1 MLSAREQSQL
11 AQVERWFAR
20 TDPVLAHSLG
30 VGQECR
36 RVNCLAVR
44 AGLTV
49 ASAAALAA
57 GIVFGQFLL
66 IFLAC
71 LLLSAALTL
80 HVARPGQTRIGPAPP
95 VLR

>member
-1 MLSAREQSQL
+1 MLSAHEQHQL
-11 AQVERWFAR
+11 AQVEHWFTR

-30 VGQECR
+30 TGRECR
-36 RVNCLAVR
+36 RVNRPIMR
-44 AGLTV
+44 AALVVASVAALTV
-49 ASAAALAA
+49 
-57 GIVFGQFLL
+57 GIVSGQFLL

-80 HVARPGQTRIGPAPP
+80 HVARPGQPPKGPVPP